1 MSAINT
7 STSFGNSA
15 LHALQQLSARTNQLV
30 DRVTSPDA
38 SGDLSD
44 FAQAVVEM
52 NELQLQTRAAV
63 SVMHT
68 THTLAQEMLSL
79 PRR

>member
-30 DRVTSPDA
+30 DRVTSPGA

-52 NELQLQTRAAV
+52 NELKLQTRAAV
-63 SVMHT
+63 SVMYT